1 MNKTSRKRLAALLAA
16 SCMMLQLG
24 GCALFG
30 GGQTAESTMT
40 AEEYL
45 GEFEDIAE
53 EMLDTQEELA
63 SFDPSA
69 ADAADEVQ
77 DMKEPYEAFM
87 ALNPPEDYDEAHEE
101 MQEGCE
107 AMLDYIDAATG
118 GEGAESASEMLQT
131 VVDHFAEAATLI
143 AQLDAA

>member
-1 MNKTSRKRLAALLAA
+1 MNKTSRRRLAALLAA
-16 SCMMLQLG
+16 GCMMLPLG
-24 GCALFG
+24 GCALFD
-30 GGQTAESTMT
+30 GGQAAESTMT

-45 GEFEDIAE
+45 GEFEDIAD
-53 EMLDTQEELA
+53 EMLDTQEDLA

-69 ADAADEVQ
+69 ADAADEIQ
-77 DMKEPYEAFM
+77 NLKEPYEAFM
-87 ALNPPEDYDEAHEE
+87 ALNPPADYAKAHEK

-118 GEGAESASEMLQT
+118 SEGMEAASEMLQT

>member
-16 SCMMLQLG
+16 GCMMLPLV

-69 ADAADEVQ
+69 ADEVQ
-77 DMKEPYEAFM
+77 DMKEPYETFM
-87 ALNPPEDYDEAHEE
+87 ALNPPEDYAEAHEE
-101 MQEGCE
+101 MQDGCE

-118 GEGAESASEMLQT
+118 GEGAESASEMLQN

>member
-16 SCMMLQLG
+16 GCMMLPLG

-30 GGQTAESTMT
+30 GGQAAESTMT

-45 GEFEDIAE
+45 DEFEDIAE

-69 ADAADEVQ
+69 ADEVQ
-77 DMKEPYEAFM
+77 DMKEPYETFM

-107 AMLDYIDAATG
+107 AMLDYIDAVTG

>member
-16 SCMMLQLG
+16 GCMMLPLD

-87 ALNPPEDYDEAHEE
+87 ALNPPEDYAEAHEE
-101 MQEGCE
+101 MQDGCE

>member
-16 SCMMLQLG
+16 GCMMLPLV

-87 ALNPPEDYDEAHEE
+87 ALNPPEDYDEAHEK

-118 GEGAESASEMLQT
+118 GEGAEDVSEMLQT

>member
-16 SCMMLQLG
+16 GCMMLPLG

-69 ADAADEVQ
+69 ADEVQ

-87 ALNPPEDYDEAHEE
+87 ALNPPEDYAEAHEE
-101 MQEGCE
+101 MQDGCE

-118 GEGAESASEMLQT
+118 GEGAEDVSEMLQT

>member
-16 SCMMLQLG
+16 GCMMLPLV

-87 ALNPPEDYDEAHEE
+87 ALNPPKDYDEAHEE
-101 MQEGCE
+101 MQDGCE

-118 GEGAESASEMLQT
+118 GEGAESASEMLQN

>member
-87 ALNPPEDYDEAHEE
+87 ALNPPKDYDEAHEE
-101 MQEGCE
+101 MQDGCE

-118 GEGAESASEMLQT
+118 GEGAESASEMLQN

>member
-16 SCMMLQLG
+16 GCMMLPLG

-69 ADAADEVQ
+69 ADAADEIQ

-87 ALNPPEDYDEAHEE
+87 ALNPPADYAEAHEE
-101 MQEGCE
+101 MQDGCE

>member
-1 MNKTSRKRLAALLAA
+1 
-16 SCMMLQLG
+16 
-24 GCALFG
+24 
-30 GGQTAESTMT
+30 MT

-87 ALNPPEDYDEAHEE
+87 ALNPPADYAEVHEE
-101 MQEGCE
+101 MQDGCE

-118 GEGAESASEMLQT
+118 GEGAESASEMLQN

>member
-101 MQEGCE
+101 MQDGCE

>member
-69 ADAADEVQ
+69 ADAADEIQ

-87 ALNPPEDYDEAHEE
+87 ALNPPEDYAEAHEE
-101 MQEGCE
+101 MQDGCE

-118 GEGAESASEMLQT
+118 GEGAEDVSEMLQT